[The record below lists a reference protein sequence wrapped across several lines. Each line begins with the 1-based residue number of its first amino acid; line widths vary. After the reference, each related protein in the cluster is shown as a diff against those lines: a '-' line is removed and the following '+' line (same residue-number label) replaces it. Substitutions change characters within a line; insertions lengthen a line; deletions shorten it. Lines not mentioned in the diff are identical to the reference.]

1 MKYDF
6 DKIIERRGTDSVK
19 YDILKSL
26 YGRDDIIPMWVADM
40 DFEVPDF
47 IREAIIQRAGHAVY
61 GYTVRPK
68 RFYETIAG
76 WLSLRHGWE
85 VDPGHI
91 DFSPGVVPAL
101 VLSVLGFTEP
111 GDKVLVQS
119 PVYFPFF
126 SSIENH
132 GRKLVNNQLVDEKGR
147 YSINFEELEQQFSDG
162 VKMML
167 FCHPHNPVGRA
178 WTRQELTR
186 LAELAVKYNVLI
198 ISDEIHSD
206 LLLFGH
212 RHIPLATIS
221 EEVASKTITCIAPSK
236 TFNLAGLHTS
246 AVVIENPDLRRRYK
260 KTLEELHMGGGNLF
274 GFVALEAAYRHGAE
288 WLEQLIVYL
297 ENNVL
302 ILKDF
307 LEKEL
312 PFIRVS
318 PLEATYLAWLNFESL
333 GLDDKALF
341 KFMTDRAKIGFI
353 DGPRFGAGGKNYMR
367 INIATPQAVL
377 ESALQQLS
385 VAIRENFSKK
395 LYI

>member
-19 YDILKSL
+19 YDILQSL
-26 YGRDDIIPMWVADM
+26 YGTEDIIPMWVADM

-47 IREAIIQRAGHAVY
+47 IRKAVIERARHEVY
-61 GYTVRPK
+61 GYTFRPK

-76 WLSLRHGWE
+76 WLLSMHGWK
-85 VDPGHI
+85 VSPAHI

-101 VLSVLGFTEP
+101 VLAVLGFTEP

-132 GRKLVNNQLVDEKGR
+132 GRMLVNNQLSDEQGN
-147 YSINFEELEQQFSDG
+147 YSIDFGDLERSFASG
-162 VKMML
+162 VKMMM

-186 LAELAVKYNVLI
+186 LAELAVKYDVLI
-198 ISDEIHSD
+198 LSDEIHSD
-206 LLLFGH
+206 LMLFGR
-212 RHIPLATIS
+212 RHIPLASLGS
-221 EEVASKTITCIAPSK
+221 EIAARTITCIAPSK

-246 AVVIENPDLRRRYK
+246 ALVIENPELKKRYEK
-260 KTLEELHMGGGNLF
+260 VLEDIHVGGGNLF
-274 GFVALEAAYRHGAE
+274 GFVALEAAYKHGEE
-288 WLEQLIVYL
+288 WLGQLIAYL
-297 ENNVL
+297 EKNYIYMKEL
-302 ILKDF
+302 M
-307 LEKEL
+307 EHEL

-333 GLDDKALF
+333 GLDDKELM
-341 KFMTDRAKIGFI
+341 KFMIRKAKIGLV
-353 DGPRFGAGGKNYMR
+353 DGPRFGAGGSKYMR
-367 INIATPQAVL
+367 INIATPQSL
-377 ESALQQLS
+377 LRIALQQLS
-385 VAIRENFSKK
+385 HAIKEGFPEKF
-395 LYI
+395 